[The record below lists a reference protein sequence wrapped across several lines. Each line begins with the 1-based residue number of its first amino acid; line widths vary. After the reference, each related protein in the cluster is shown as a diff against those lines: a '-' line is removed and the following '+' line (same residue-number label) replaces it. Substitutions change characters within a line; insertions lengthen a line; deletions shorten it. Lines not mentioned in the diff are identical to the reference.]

1 MLDERFIIYTKDSGK
16 YDNGVYISDNLK
28 GVNHQMLD
36 YGSAQD
42 VLNLLNE
49 LYFENQKLKMENKQL
64 NHDLDLYEEN
74 NVNEILNDLR
84 VELVSRVNDCIEEF
98 KI

>member
-1 MLDERFIIYTKDSGK
+1 MLDERFMIHTKDRGK
-16 YDNGVYISDNLK
+16 YDNGVYIKDNLK

-42 VLNLLNE
+42 VLNLINE
-49 LYFENQKLKMENKQL
+49 LYLENQKLKMENKQL

-74 NVNEILNDLR
+74 NVNEILNDFR